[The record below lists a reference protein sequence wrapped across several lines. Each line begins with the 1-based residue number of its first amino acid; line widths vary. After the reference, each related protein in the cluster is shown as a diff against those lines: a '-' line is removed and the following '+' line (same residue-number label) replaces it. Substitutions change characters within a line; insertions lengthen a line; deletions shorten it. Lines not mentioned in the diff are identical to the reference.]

1 MEQVSMNAKPIE
13 VEGNTPVAVDMPVA
27 VDSPTPDVYLEGI
40 EVYKDI
46 IAKLK
51 TKLADLIKEG
61 LMSEAVANRIA
72 DEFSY
77 NAFQQAV
84 KVKYE

>member
-1 MEQVSMNAKPIE
+1 MFQSQEPEIH
-13 VEGNTPVAVDMPVA
+13 
-27 VDSPTPDVYLEGI
+27 LEGI
-40 EVYKDI
+40 ETYRDI
-46 IAKLK
+46 ISKLK
-51 TKLADLIKEG
+51 TKLSGLIQEG
-61 LMSEAVANRIA
+61 IMSETVANRII

>member
-1 MEQVSMNAKPIE
+1 MENVNMNAPLQAE
-13 VEGNTPVAVDMPVA
+13 VIDV
-27 VDSPTPDVYLEGI
+27 PTSQEPEIHLEGL
-40 EVYKDI
+40 ETYRDI
-46 IAKLK
+46 ISKLK
-51 TKLADLIKEG
+51 TKLSGLIQEG
-61 LMSEAVANRIA
+61 IMSETVANRII